1 MKSGRSVSLF
11 LLLVGSLAAQGTSE
25 WVHVGPSH
33 KLQYRTDAQG
43 NRIMDFSSAGY
54 KAGGVR
60 LPAVAVMKK
69 LSPIP
74 GDNTTQIQ
82 AAIDTVSDLAAGPD
96 GFRGAVL
103 LQAGEYEVAGTVHI
117 GTSGVVLRGTGSGDD
132 GTIIKLTGSP
142 HRFLEIRGSGTW
154 QLDKNST
161 PITDHYIASGADS
174 FHVEESSRF
183 HVGDL
188 VLVER
193 PVTEPWIHFMGM
205 DTLVRDG
212 KAQTWIRAG
221 SFIRTDRA
229 IKSIAGNRITLDVPL
244 TDSFDSKFLT
254 PPGPALVR
262 YAFPGRI
269 SQVGVESLRMVAP
282 AQDVPISG
290 PQYTVLLMDAV
301 IDGWASDIDVR
312 ETQNGVVIGASAKRI
327 TLDSVRII
335 HAMPHSGAAAP
346 ADFSLSGTQIFLNR
360 CSVMGEGTW
369 PVVTQAMVTG
379 PIVVLNFTADHAGVS
394 PHQRWAT
401 GLLVDGAKLENT
413 TARKQGIAFS
423 NRNTAGSGHGWDIG
437 WAVGWNVSSPYLLV
451 QQPPGAMNWCIGCI
465 GEAVTSANIPSGIF
479 DSAGTAVIPSS
490 LYLEQLRERLGD
502 VALENIGYGPPKKP
516 LK

>member
-1 MKSGRSVSLF
+1 MKGCRIF
-11 LLLVGSLAAQGTSE
+11 LLLLLMVGGLFAQGTSE
-25 WVHVGPSH
+25 WVHFGPSH

-60 LPAVAVMKK
+60 LPTVAVTKK
-69 LSPIP
+69 LNPIP
-74 GDNTTQIQ
+74 GDNTAQVQ
-82 AAIDTVSDLAAGPD
+82 AAIDAVSGLAVGAD

-103 LQAGEYEVAGTVHI
+103 LQAGEYELAGTVHI
-117 GTSGVVLRGTGSGDD
+117 TTSGVVLRGTGSGDG
-132 GTIIKLTGSP
+132 GTMIKLTGTP

-154 QLDKNST
+154 QPDKNST
-161 PITDHYIASGADS
+161 PITDLYVASGADS
-174 FHVEESSRF
+174 FHVQEPSRF
-183 HVGDL
+183 HTGDL
-188 VLVER
+188 VLVQR

-212 KAQTWIRAG
+212 NAQTWIRAG
-221 SFIRTDRA
+221 SSIRTDRVIKA
-229 IKSIAGNRITLDVPL
+229 IGGNRITLDVPL
-244 TDSFDSKFLT
+244 SDSFDSKFLT
-254 PPGPALVR
+254 PPGPTLVQ
-262 YAFPGRI
+262 YSFPGRI

-290 PQYTVLLMDAV
+290 QQYTVLLMDAV
-301 IDGWASDIDVR
+301 IDGWARDIDVR

-401 GLLVDGAKLENT
+401 GLLVDSARLENT

-437 WAVGWNVSSPYLLV
+437 WAVAWNVSSPYLLV
-451 QQPPGAMNWCIGCI
+451 QQPPGAMNWCIGCV
-465 GEAVTSANIPSGIF
+465 GKAVTSANIPSGIF
-479 DSAGTAVIPSS
+479 DSPGTAVVPAS
-490 LYLEQLRERLGD
+490 LYLEQLRARLGEG
-502 VALENIGYGPPKKP
+502 ALENIGYGSAKKRI
-516 LK
+516 K